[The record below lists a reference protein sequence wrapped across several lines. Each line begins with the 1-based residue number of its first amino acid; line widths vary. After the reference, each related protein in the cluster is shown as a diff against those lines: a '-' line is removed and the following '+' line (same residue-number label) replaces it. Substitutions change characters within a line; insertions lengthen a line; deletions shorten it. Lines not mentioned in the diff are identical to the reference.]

1 LHHDAGSVD
10 EQRRGDVAIYVAVV
24 HKEPSSDYGVS
35 FPDFPGCVTAGATLD
50 EAMALARD
58 ALAFHLEGMAADGDL
73 PPARPR
79 TVAEVLADPELAG
92 GTPFLVE
99 IDPPRRVSDAKYG

>member
-1 LHHDAGSVD
+1 
-10 EQRRGDVAIYVAVV
+10 VATYVAVV
-24 HKEPSSDYGVS
+24 HKEPGSDYGVS
-35 FPDFPGCVTAGATLD
+35 FPDFPGCVTAGASLD
-50 EAMALARD
+50 EAVALAHD
-58 ALAFHLEGMAADGDL
+58 ALAFHLEGMAADGDP

-99 IDPPRRVSDAKYG
+99 VDAPRRVPAGAAG